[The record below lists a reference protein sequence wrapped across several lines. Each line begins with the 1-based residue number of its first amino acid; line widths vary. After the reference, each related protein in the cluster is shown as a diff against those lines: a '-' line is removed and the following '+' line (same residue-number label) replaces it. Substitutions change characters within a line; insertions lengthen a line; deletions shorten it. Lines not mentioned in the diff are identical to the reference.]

1 MSEVPLDIA
10 GTTCMQFSHLL
21 VTLTWIE
28 LIEKDLSMLNIK
40 LDIETN
46 TAEKTMNSLGK
57 LTASRKDWK
66 RIVKDIMAE
75 NR

>member
-1 MSEVPLDIA
+1 MDKIDRKR
-10 GTTCMQFSHLL
+10 L
-21 VTLTWIE
+21 VHAQH
-28 LIEKDLSMLNIK
+28 
-40 LDIETN
+40 N
-46 TAEKTMNSLGK
+46 TAEKTMNSLGE